1 MQQIADWLEKL
12 GMLHVRGQWVVAAAV
27 DRDETKRRMLEI
39 VEPCHWATYIMTIS
53 MVALSPRRSASS
65 GVRRLRLLIAA
76 GAIAFLSSI
85 LILDLQ
91 AYAQTSPPA
100 TGARENLSDAT
111 AVVAPSVKDKNLHL
125 STISKALVNEASRLK
140 NDAAGWDQKLQE
152 LELDL
157 KKNQQDVEAIAKD
170 IADCL
175 VVLRTAADR
184 LAPDA
189 EARGTFRQQEGSLRE
204 VASRAEVHSDPA
216 VRKTASYFQRKTTEL
231 RALNRSVEETRIE
244 LITQIDRLEAQLEF
258 NGGAGQMSELVR
270 GGRAILNGIQAIAA
284 NALQLANN
292 LDDLGRTP
300 EVAAN
305 PADATGS
312 TEHVPDAGRSRAKFT
327 PLLATPPRRTPT
339 SGASKRGPSPH

>member
-1 MQQIADWLEKL
+1 
-12 GMLHVRGQWVVAAAV
+12 
-27 DRDETKRRMLEI
+27 
-39 VEPCHWATYIMTIS
+39 MTIP

-65 GVRRLRLLIAA
+65 EVRHLRLLIVA
-76 GAIAFLSSI
+76 GAIALLSSI

-91 AYAQTSPPA
+91 VDAQTSPPA
-100 TGARENLSDAT
+100 TDAREDSSDAT
-111 AVVAPSVKDKNLHL
+111 AVVAPSVMDKNLHL
-125 STISKALVNEASRLK
+125 SAISKALANEASRLK

-157 KKNQQDVEAIAKD
+157 NKNQQDVEAIAKD

-189 EARGTFRQQEGSLRE
+189 EARGTFRQQEGALRE

-216 VRKTASYFQRKTTEL
+216 VRKTAGYFQRKTAEL

-258 NGGAGQMSELVR
+258 NGGPGPMSELVR
-270 GGRAILNGIQAIAA
+270 GGRAILDGIQAIAA

-292 LDDLGRTP
+292 LDDLGKTP
-300 EVAAN
+300 EVAID

-312 TEHVPDAGRSRAKFT
+312 AEHVPDAGRSRAKFT
-327 PLLATPPRRTPT
+327 PLLATPPRRAPT
-339 SGASKRGPSPH
+339 GDASKRGPSAH

>member
-1 MQQIADWLEKL
+1 
-12 GMLHVRGQWVVAAAV
+12 
-27 DRDETKRRMLEI
+27 
-39 VEPCHWATYIMTIS
+39 MTIPI
-53 MVALSPRRSASS
+53 VALSLWRSASS
-65 GVRRLRLLIAA
+65 EVRHLRLVV

-91 AYAQTSPPA
+91 VDAQTSPPA
-100 TGARENLSDAT
+100 TGARKDSSDAT
-111 AVVAPSVKDKNLHL
+111 AVASVMDKSLHL
-125 STISKALVNEASRLK
+125 SAISKALANEASRLK
-140 NDAAGWDQKLQE
+140 NDAAGWDQELQK

-157 KKNQQDVEAIAKD
+157 KKNQQVAKD
-170 IADCL
+170 LADCL

-189 EARGTFRQQEGSLRE
+189 EARGTFRQQEGALRE

-216 VRKTASYFQRKTTEL
+216 VRKTAGYFQRKTAEL

-258 NGGAGQMSELVR
+258 NGGPGPMSELVR
-270 GGRAILNGIQAIAA
+270 GGRAILDGIQAIAA

-292 LDDLGRTP
+292 LDDLGKTP
-300 EVAAN
+300 EVAID

-312 TEHVPDAGRSRAKFT
+312 AEHVPDAGRSRAKFT
-327 PLLATPPRRTPT
+327 PLLATPPRRAPT
-339 SGASKRGPSPH
+339 GDASKRGPSAH

>member
-1 MQQIADWLEKL
+1 
-12 GMLHVRGQWVVAAAV
+12 
-27 DRDETKRRMLEI
+27 
-39 VEPCHWATYIMTIS
+39 MTIPI
-53 MVALSPRRSASS
+53 VALSLWRSASS
-65 GVRRLRLLIAA
+65 EVRHLRLVV

-91 AYAQTSPPA
+91 VDAQTSPPA
-100 TGARENLSDAT
+100 TGARKDSSDAT
-111 AVVAPSVKDKNLHL
+111 AVVAPSVMDKNLHL
-125 STISKALVNEASRLK
+125 SAISKALANEASRLK
-140 NDAAGWDQKLQE
+140 NDAAGWDQELQK

-157 KKNQQDVEAIAKD
+157 KKNQQVAKD
-170 IADCL
+170 LADCL

-189 EARGTFRQQEGSLRE
+189 EARGTFRQQEGALRE

-216 VRKTASYFQRKTTEL
+216 VRKTAGYFQRKTAEL

-258 NGGAGQMSELVR
+258 NGGPGPMSELVR
-270 GGRAILNGIQAIAA
+270 GGRAILDGIQAIAA

-292 LDDLGRTP
+292 LDDLGKTP
-300 EVAAN
+300 EVAID

-312 TEHVPDAGRSRAKFT
+312 AEHVPDAGRSRAKFT
-327 PLLATPPRRTPT
+327 PLLATPPRRAPT
-339 SGASKRGPSPH
+339 GGASKRGPSPH

>member
-1 MQQIADWLEKL
+1 
-12 GMLHVRGQWVVAAAV
+12 
-27 DRDETKRRMLEI
+27 
-39 VEPCHWATYIMTIS
+39 MTS
-53 MVALSPRRSASS
+53 PSVALSPWESASS
-65 GVRRLRLLIAA
+65 EARHLRLLIVA

-85 LILDLQ
+85 LILDPHVD
-91 AYAQTSPPA
+91 AQTSPTV
-100 TGARENLSDAT
+100 TGDREDSSDAT

-125 STISKALVNEASRLK
+125 STISKAIVNEASRLK

-157 KKNQQDVEAIAKD
+157 KKNQQDVEAIAKN

-189 EARGTFRQQEGSLRE
+189 EARGTFRQQEGTLRE

-216 VRKTASYFQRKTTEL
+216 VRKTAGYFQRKTTEL

-270 GGRAILNGIQAIAA
+270 GGRAILSGIQAITA
-284 NALQLANN
+284 NALQLAND

-300 EVAAN
+300 EVATN
-305 PADATGS
+305 PADATS
-312 TEHVPDAGRSRAKFT
+312 AADHVPDAGRSRAKLT
-327 PLLATPPRRTPT
+327 PLLAAPPRRAPAPHRASVT
-339 SGASKRGPSPH
+339 GAAKRGPSPH

>member
-1 MQQIADWLEKL
+1 
-12 GMLHVRGQWVVAAAV
+12 
-27 DRDETKRRMLEI
+27 
-39 VEPCHWATYIMTIS
+39 MTIPI
-53 MVALSPRRSASS
+53 VALSLWRSASS
-65 GVRRLRLLIAA
+65 EVRHLRLVV

-91 AYAQTSPPA
+91 VDAQTSPPA
-100 TGARENLSDAT
+100 TGARKDSSDAT
-111 AVVAPSVKDKNLHL
+111 AVASVMDKSLHL
-125 STISKALVNEASRLK
+125 SAISKALANEASRLK
-140 NDAAGWDQKLQE
+140 NDAAGWDQELQK

-157 KKNQQDVEAIAKD
+157 KKNQQVAKD
-170 IADCL
+170 LADCL

-189 EARGTFRQQEGSLRE
+189 EARGTFRQQEGALRE

-216 VRKTASYFQRKTTEL
+216 VRKTAGYFQRKTAEL

-258 NGGAGQMSELVR
+258 NGGPGPMSELVR
-270 GGRAILNGIQAIAA
+270 GGRAILDGIQAIAA

-292 LDDLGRTP
+292 LDDLGKTP
-300 EVAAN
+300 EVAID

-312 TEHVPDAGRSRAKFT
+312 AEHVPDAGRSRAKFT
-327 PLLATPPRRTPT
+327 PLLATPPRRAPT
-339 SGASKRGPSPH
+339 VARRSAGLPRINRSDAVTALTLLG

>member
-1 MQQIADWLEKL
+1 
-12 GMLHVRGQWVVAAAV
+12 
-27 DRDETKRRMLEI
+27 
-39 VEPCHWATYIMTIS
+39 MTIP

-65 GVRRLRLLIAA
+65 EARHLRLLIVA
-76 GAIAFLSSI
+76 GAIALLSSI

-91 AYAQTSPPA
+91 VDAQTSPPA
-100 TGARENLSDAT
+100 TDAREDSSDAT
-111 AVVAPSVKDKNLHL
+111 AVVAPSVKDKNLHQT
-125 STISKALVNEASRLK
+125 TITKALVNEASRLK

-157 KKNQQDVEAIAKD
+157 NKNQQDVEAIAKD

-189 EARGTFRQQEGSLRE
+189 EARGTFRQQEGALRE

-216 VRKTASYFQRKTTEL
+216 VRKTAGYFQRKTTEL

-270 GGRAILNGIQAIAA
+270 GGRAILSGIQTIAA

-312 TEHVPDAGRSRAKFT
+312 AEHVPDAGRSRAKVT
-327 PLLATPPRRTPT
+327 PLLAIPPRRART

>member
-1 MQQIADWLEKL
+1 
-12 GMLHVRGQWVVAAAV
+12 
-27 DRDETKRRMLEI
+27 
-39 VEPCHWATYIMTIS
+39 MTIP

-65 GVRRLRLLIAA
+65 EVRHLRLLIVAR
-76 GAIAFLSSI
+76 AIALLSSI

-91 AYAQTSPPA
+91 VDAQTSPPA
-100 TGARENLSDAT
+100 TDAREDSSDAT

-157 KKNQQDVEAIAKD
+157 NKNQQDVEAIAKD

-189 EARGTFRQQEGSLRE
+189 EARGTFRQQEGALRE

-216 VRKTASYFQRKTTEL
+216 VRKTAGYFQRKTTEL

-270 GGRAILNGIQAIAA
+270 GGRLFLAACRPLLPTRCNLRTTLTTSVEPPRSRLTQPMRQAPPNMFLTPGAA
-284 NALQLANN
+284 APNSPRSLQSHRVGL
-292 LDDLGRTP
+292 P
-300 EVAAN
+300 PVARRSAGLPRIN
-305 PADATGS
+305 R
-312 TEHVPDAGRSRAKFT
+312 PDAVTVSLGSAVGDWSARPKIPLSSR
-327 PLLATPPRRTPT
+327 R
-339 SGASKRGPSPH
+339 

>member
-1 MQQIADWLEKL
+1 
-12 GMLHVRGQWVVAAAV
+12 
-27 DRDETKRRMLEI
+27 
-39 VEPCHWATYIMTIS
+39 MTIPI
-53 MVALSPRRSASS
+53 VALSLWRSASS
-65 GVRRLRLLIAA
+65 EVRHLRLVV

-91 AYAQTSPPA
+91 VDAQTSPPA
-100 TGARENLSDAT
+100 TGARKDSSDAT
-111 AVVAPSVKDKNLHL
+111 AVASVMDKSLHL
-125 STISKALVNEASRLK
+125 SAISKALANEASRLK
-140 NDAAGWDQKLQE
+140 NDAAGWDQELQK

-170 IADCL
+170 LADCL

-189 EARGTFRQQEGSLRE
+189 EARGTFRQQEGALRE

-216 VRKTASYFQRKTTEL
+216 VRKTAGYFQRKTAEL

-258 NGGAGQMSELVR
+258 NGGPGPMSELVR
-270 GGRAILNGIQAIAA
+270 GGRAILDGIQAIAA

-292 LDDLGRTP
+292 LDDLGKTP
-300 EVAAN
+300 EVAID

-312 TEHVPDAGRSRAKFT
+312 AEHVPDAGRSRAKFT
-327 PLLATPPRRTPT
+327 PLLATPPRRAPT
-339 SGASKRGPSPH
+339 GDASKRGPSAH